1 MMDDSGLIQRLQQ
14 IFEAPV
20 SGWDFSRFGNR
31 LDGDAPPWSYVD
43 LARDALHRA
52 TAVLDLGTG
61 GGELLL
67 ALADDL
73 PEDTSAT
80 EGWPPNV
87 PVARAALAEHGIE
100 VTTYDAEAEPRLPF
114 PDARFDLVLD
124 RHEAYD
130 ATEVARAL
138 RPRGV
143 FLTQQ
148 VDGRDLADLNDLLG
162 GGPSAYPQ
170 VRLKRFR
177 SDVDA
182 AGLDVDLA
190 EEWSG
195 ELRIADVDTLVGYLA
210 MAPWTVEGFT
220 VESRAET
227 LLRLHRD
234 GLPAAFTQRRFVIR
248 ARKPETR

>member
-1 MMDDSGLIQRLQQ
+1 MDDSGLVHRWQEIWD
-14 IFEAPV
+14 EPV

-31 LDGDAPPWSYVD
+31 LGGDAPPWSYVD
-43 LARDALHRA
+43 LAREALHRA

-61 GGELLL
+61 GGEVLLS
-67 ALADDL
+67 LADDL
-73 PEDTSAT
+73 PEDTVAT
-80 EGWPPNV
+80 EGWQPNI
-87 PVARAALAEHGIE
+87 PTAREALTPHGID
-100 VTTYDAEAEPRLPF
+100 VVVYDAEAEPQLPF

-130 ATEVARAL
+130 AAEVARAL

-162 GGPSAYPQ
+162 GGPTAYPHVTLEQ
-170 VRLKRFR
+170 FR
-177 SDVDA
+177 TDAEA
-182 AGLDVDLA
+182 AGLQVDLA
-190 EEWSG
+190 EDWTG

-210 MAPWTVEGFT
+210 MAPWTVQGFT
-220 VESRAET
+220 VASRAET

-234 GLPAAFTQRRFVIR
+234 GLPPALTQRRFIIR
-248 ARKPETR
+248 AQKTG